1 MNRYKKLVGNSLIF
15 AIGNLGSKLMQFIM
29 IPLYSYTL
37 TTTQYGK
44 VDFLTTVVS
53 LLLPVFSL
61 DIYDAA
67 FRFALDKSD
76 NRTQTLNTSLLFIT
90 LVSIGLMPLTIL
102 LQLLIKDY
110 PLLNTGF
117 LLIAS
122 MFFSL
127 ISNYARAINKI
138 KQFAIAGII
147 NSLTM
152 GLMSFMLLYCFH
164 WAMNGYLFSMA
175 IGMVIATIYI
185 IIACHLQLIFNL
197 QSASKEKLSSLFKYS
212 IPLVPNLLA
221 WWLNSTSD
229 RLFILMLI
237 GASANGIYAMASKI
251 PNMLSTLMTI
261 FLQSWQIS
269 VVEEYKEV
277 KGKEFITNVFQAFLT
292 TIFIV
297 AIGILMFLK
306 LIFHILVSSSY
317 YTGWHVA
324 PLILLSVVYSTIASF
339 LGTIYTASKQTVP
352 IMYTTVIGAIINII
366 FSLILISAIGI
377 NGAALA
383 NIISFAVVSFYRYRD
398 IRRDDKIQ
406 INWVHFVILHFL
418 FIICTLANYCSDNIV
433 IPFLCGLA
441 SLVILMFFDSNF
453 KVLWKLVQAKFNRNK

>member
-37 TTTQYGK
+37 TTSQYGK

-53 LLLPVFSL
+53 LLLPIFSL

-67 FRFALDKSD
+67 FRFVLDKSD

-90 LVSIGLMPLTIL
+90 LVSIGLIPLTIL

-117 LLIAS
+117 LLVAS

-138 KQFAIAGII
+138 RQFAIAGII

-152 GLMSFMLLYCFH
+152 GFMSFILLYCLH

-175 IGMVIATIYI
+175 MGMVVATIYI
-185 IIACHLQLIFNL
+185 IIACRLHLIFNL
-197 QSASKEKLSSLFKYS
+197 RLANKKKLSSLFKYG

-229 RLFILMLI
+229 RLFILMFI

-269 VVEEYKEV
+269 VVEEYKGE
-277 KGKEFITNVFQAFLT
+277 KGKEFITNVFQVFLT

-306 LIFHILVSSSY
+306 LIFHILVSNSY

-366 FSLILISAIGI
+366 FSLILIPTIGI
-377 NGAALA
+377 NGAAMA
-383 NIISFAVVSFYRYRD
+383 NIISFAVVSLYRYRD

-406 INWVHFVILHFL
+406 INWGYLIFLHVL
-418 FIICTLANYCSDNIV
+418 FIVCTLANYCFDSLIV
-433 IPFLCGLA
+433 PALCGIIAL
-441 SLVILMFFDSNF
+441 ILLILFDNNF
-453 KVLWKLVQAKFNRNK
+453 KVLWRLVQTKFNRNR